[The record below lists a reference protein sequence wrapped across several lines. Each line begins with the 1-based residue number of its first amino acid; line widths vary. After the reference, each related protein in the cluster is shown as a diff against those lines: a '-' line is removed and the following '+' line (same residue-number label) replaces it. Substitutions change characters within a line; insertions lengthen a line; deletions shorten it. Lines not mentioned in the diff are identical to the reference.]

1 MCRGALTASLAA
13 GLVALFAAGSAGA
26 ATPKEIYADLVDN
39 GRLDRA
45 YAQRDLKR
53 AFPPGVVGY
62 SRPLPEERVPQ
73 SHSPSPAAP
82 SVEPS
87 GGSSLPFTGLDA
99 ALFAAVGGPL
109 LLLGAGMRR
118 LVRVQEG
125 KAT

>member
-1 MCRGALTASLAA
+1 MCRGALTATVAA

-26 ATPKEIYADLVDN
+26 ATPKQIYADLVDN

-45 YAQRDLKR
+45 YSQKDLKR

-62 SRPLPEERVPQ
+62 SRPLTDRVPQ
-73 SHSPSPAAP
+73 SHSAEPAAP
-82 SVEPS
+82 SVEP
-87 GGSSLPFTGLDA
+87 GGGGTLPFTGLDA